1 MRQELQRRGLP
12 DVEVHT
18 VDSFQGSEQDIVIV
32 SCVRSNPEG
41 NIGFVAV
48 SIIKYTLCVCCFQ
61 SDCLVRTLQHLHADG
76 CAAAISET
84 A

>member
-1 MRQELQRRGLP
+1 MRQELQRRGMP

-48 SIIKYTLCVCCFQ
+48 SA
-61 SDCLVRTLQHLHADG
+61 RA
-76 CAAAISET
+76 
-84 A
+84 

>member
-1 MRQELQRRGLP
+1 MP

-48 SIIKYTLCVCCFQ
+48 SIVYTTLCLRM
-61 SDCLVRTLQHLHADG
+61 LV
-76 CAAAISET
+76 
-84 A
+84 